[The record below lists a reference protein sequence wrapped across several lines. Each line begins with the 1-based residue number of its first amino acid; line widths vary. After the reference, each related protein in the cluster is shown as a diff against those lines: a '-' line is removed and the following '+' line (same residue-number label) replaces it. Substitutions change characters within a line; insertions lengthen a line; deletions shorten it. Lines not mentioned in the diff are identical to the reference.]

1 MIKYLTTALCLLV
14 AASTYAQGN
23 RTDTL
28 MVLSVY
34 NTGTCFK
41 MEAADFGG
49 VVASTLVGTMV
60 MSYDTTMT
68 LKDSGKK
75 DTITRRA
82 ILRYKVERQCDKMS
96 RGLNGKIVVMALNK
110 DCDVTQTCLNVQR
123 AGAKAFVIIHNSNSQ
138 GNIKLP
144 KRGLYKDSIRI
155 PIFTVRSGVGDSIT
169 TLLPTVVGIRKPT
182 LVIRPQQLVA
192 STDSSARLL
201 IANKTADKVAQDAD
215 SDNDAETINGVTT
228 PNSVRF
234 SKRAFTL
241 SPNPSHSQTTL
252 TYQFSQP
259 TDVTLYIENVV
270 GQVMQRQIL
279 RGITVGS
286 VDISTSEWASGTYI
300 LSMQYGK
307 EIKTKKFEVQH

>member
-1 MIKYLTTALCLLV
+1 MIKYLTTAFCLLV

-23 RTDTL
+23 RTDTS

-49 VVASTLVGTMV
+49 VVTTSLVGTMV
-60 MSYDTTMT
+60 MSYDTTMV

-75 DTITRRA
+75 DTVSRRA
-82 ILRYKVERQCDKMS
+82 ILRYKVERQCNKMS

-144 KRGLYKDSIRI
+144 KRGIYKDSIRI
-155 PIFTVRSGVGDSIT
+155 PIFTVRSGVGDSVT

-182 LVIRPQQLVA
+182 LVIRPQQLAA

-201 IANKTADKVAQDAD
+201 TANKTADKVAQDTDGESMNENTAAANRLTFKD
-215 SDNDAETINGVTT
+215 IGWQIA
-228 PNSVRF
+228 
-234 SKRAFTL
+234 
-241 SPNPSHSQTTL
+241 PNPVSNE
-252 TYQFSQP
+252 
-259 TDVTLYIENVV
+259 VTLAYNFKETN
-270 GQVMQRQIL
+270 
-279 RGITVGS
+279 TVK
-286 VDISTSEWASGTYI
+286 VDIFNELGQLVTNYQLPDTQTGKLEINVTSWPNGEYNVRLVSG
-300 LSMQYGK
+300 
-307 EIKTKKFEVQH
+307 KFVEVKRMIVVH